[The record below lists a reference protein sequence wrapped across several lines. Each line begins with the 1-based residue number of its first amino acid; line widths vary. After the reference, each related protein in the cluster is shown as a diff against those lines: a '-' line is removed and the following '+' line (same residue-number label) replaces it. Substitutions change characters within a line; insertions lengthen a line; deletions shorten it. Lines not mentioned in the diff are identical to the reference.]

1 MYYSYRKTTIIV
13 VVFTLVITSLI
24 LLIAY
29 RNNDAKNNAYYLR
42 EYNGTVALFKNEEL
56 VEVYGGVVTDNL
68 PFNDYKRFA
77 DGIKVSGID
86 EAQIIMEDYDG

>member
-1 MYYSYRKTTIIV
+1 MYYSYRRTALIV
-13 VVFTLVITSLI
+13 IVFTLIITSLI

-29 RNNDAKNNAYYLR
+29 RNNDTQNYSYYLR

-77 DGIKVSGID
+77 DGIEVSGID
-86 EAQIIMEDYDG
+86 EAEIIMEDYDG

>member
-1 MYYSYRKTTIIV
+1 MYYSYKRTAITVI
-13 VVFTLVITSLI
+13 VFTLIIISLI

-29 RNNDAKNNAYYLR
+29 RNNDTQNNSYFLR
-42 EYNGTVALFKNEEL
+42 EYNGIVALFKGED
-56 VEVYGGVVTDNL
+56 VIEVYDGVVTDNL

-77 DGIKVSGID
+77 DGIEVSGID

>member
-1 MYYSYRKTTIIV
+1 MYCSYRKTALLVIV
-13 VVFTLVITSLI
+13 ITLIITSLI

-29 RNNDAKNNAYYLR
+29 RNNNTQKNKYFLR
-42 EYNGTVALFKNEEL
+42 EYNGTVALFKDEEL
-56 VEVYGGVVTDNL
+56 VEVYDGVVTENL